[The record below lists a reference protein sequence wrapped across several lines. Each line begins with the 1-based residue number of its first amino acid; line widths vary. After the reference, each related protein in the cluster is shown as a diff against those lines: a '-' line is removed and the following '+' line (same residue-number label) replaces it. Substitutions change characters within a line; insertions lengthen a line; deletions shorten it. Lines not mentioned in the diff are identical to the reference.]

1 MLSNHDLDNPKIKHF
16 RHGIED
22 FDSENMD
29 MFEISLHPEK
39 MYEQFEAMFVNIS
52 RKMFEEPVVKILY
65 ANRKN
70 FDLIVMNHM
79 FNNVSHMVA
88 KLYWQNL
95 SLSNLLK
102 FCKSVI

>member
-79 FNNVSHMVA
+79 FNNVS
-88 KLYWQNL
+88 KPL
-95 SLSNLLK
+95 SLLISKLTMTNNILDK
-102 FCKSVI
+102 